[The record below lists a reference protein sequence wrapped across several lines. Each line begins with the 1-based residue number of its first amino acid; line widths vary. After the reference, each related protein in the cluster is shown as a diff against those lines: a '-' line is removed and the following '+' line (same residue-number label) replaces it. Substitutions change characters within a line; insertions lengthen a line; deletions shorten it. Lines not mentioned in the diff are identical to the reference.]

1 MTYLSFDEKNGK
13 LKALQVLPTLP
24 DTYTGEGQAS
34 ASLLS
39 KNGEILI
46 GSNRIH
52 ESIVLYR
59 IDQNTGYMKELGY
72 YPTLGLTPRFISF
85 NRDYSLFMLAMRNSE
100 YHRRRCVSARKQA
113 AWNTRDGSSTPRVRS
128 ALHFDRRLL

>member
-1 MTYLSFDEKNGK
+1 M
-13 LKALQVLPTLP
+13 
-24 DTYTGEGQAS
+24 
-34 ASLLS
+34 LS

-85 NRDYSLFMLAMRNSE
+85 NRDYSLFYAANEDSDTIVEMRLGEETGRME
-100 YHRRRCVSARKQA
+100 YTGRIIHTESPVCITFR
-113 AWNTRDGSSTPRVRS
+113 
-128 ALHFDRRLL
+128 